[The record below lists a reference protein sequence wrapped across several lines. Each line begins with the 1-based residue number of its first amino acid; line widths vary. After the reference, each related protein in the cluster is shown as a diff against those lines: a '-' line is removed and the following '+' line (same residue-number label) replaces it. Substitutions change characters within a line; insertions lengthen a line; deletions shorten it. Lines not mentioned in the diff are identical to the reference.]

1 MNNYSQIKECPIT
14 NNTEHLQYFSLGN
27 IPLVNNLNNTREES
41 LNAERFPLNVNY
53 HLHSGL
59 SSLDIAVN
67 GDLLFSNYL
76 FKSEVNIPYIEH
88 CKNMFGFI
96 KNYISL
102 EENSKFI
109 DIGGNDGTL
118 LKTFESQTDKNLWLL
133 NIDPSENLSKLSIDK
148 GIPTLTKFFN
158 LEVAQSITENVDVV
172 TSTNVFQHL
181 KDLNSFAEGIRYIL
195 SNNGVWA
202 LEFPYWINSMETNQF
217 DQIYHEHMYYHSVT
231 PLKALIEKHKMKII
245 NVTKHDIH
253 GGTLRLI
260 IAREESSLKPDITV
274 EEYLKLET
282 NYDLN
287 YHIKWG
293 EQIQTHIAASKYF
306 IKELKSHNKTIYGF
320 GAAAK
325 GCIYLNTMGLT
336 YNDIDYI
343 IDDTDIKQNKFVPGT
358 GIQII
363 SRDIL
368 KDKQPD
374 YILVLAH
381 NFKDYIMSSLRE
393 FGYKGKFIILV
404 PKIQTYE

>member
-14 NNTEHLQYFSLGN
+14 NNTECLQYFSLGN

-148 GIPTLTKFFN
+148 
-158 LEVAQSITENVDVV
+158 
-172 TSTNVFQHL
+172 
-181 KDLNSFAEGIRYIL
+181 
-195 SNNGVWA
+195 
-202 LEFPYWINSMETNQF
+202 
-217 DQIYHEHMYYHSVT
+217 
-231 PLKALIEKHKMKII
+231 
-245 NVTKHDIH
+245 
-253 GGTLRLI
+253 
-260 IAREESSLKPDITV
+260 
-274 EEYLKLET
+274 
-282 NYDLN
+282 
-287 YHIKWG
+287 
-293 EQIQTHIAASKYF
+293 
-306 IKELKSHNKTIYGF
+306 
-320 GAAAK
+320 
-325 GCIYLNTMGLT
+325 
-336 YNDIDYI
+336 
-343 IDDTDIKQNKFVPGT
+343 
-358 GIQII
+358 
-363 SRDIL
+363 
-368 KDKQPD
+368 
-374 YILVLAH
+374 
-381 NFKDYIMSSLRE
+381 
-393 FGYKGKFIILV
+393 
-404 PKIQTYE
+404 